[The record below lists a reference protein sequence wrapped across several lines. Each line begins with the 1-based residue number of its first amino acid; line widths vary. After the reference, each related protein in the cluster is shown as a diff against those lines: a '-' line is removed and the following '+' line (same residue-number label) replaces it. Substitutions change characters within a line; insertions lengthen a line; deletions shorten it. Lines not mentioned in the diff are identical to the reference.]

1 MNEKNLLHKRTRGQ
15 REEDLITVAQ
25 LYIRGK
31 SQRQIADMLCQG
43 RPYTLSRVQIYKDI
57 QEIRRR
63 WQNAYLPDFNAHKA
77 KELAHIDEL
86 ERAYWVEYEKS
97 QQDIE
102 EIHSEKISDTNAGG
116 DGKAVARWAREKV
129 RAIKK
134 KRDGAPAYLTGVQ
147 WCISKRC
154 EILGLNAPQTVN
166 VNWREE
172 AAAEGYDPDQVL
184 AQLEN
189 QFIEAARRG
198 VAKGQKNVDPME

>member
-1 MNEKNLLHKRTRGQ
+1 MNPNNLRHKRTKGK
-15 REEDLITVAQ
+15 REEDLIETAQ

-31 SQRQIADMLCQG
+31 SQYEIARVLSASRD
-43 RPYTLSRVQIYKDI
+43 YTLTRTQIYKDLK
-57 QEIRRR
+57 EIHRR

-86 ERAYWVEYEKS
+86 ERAYWAEYEKS

-102 EIHSEKISDTNAGG
+102 EIHSEKIKDTNAGG
-116 DGKAVARWAREKV
+116 DGKAVSQWAREKV
-129 RAIKK
+129 RAVKK

-184 AQLEN
+184 AQLES

-198 VAKGQKNVDPME
+198 VVKGEKNVDPME